1 VAPGSLAESTLSR
14 YSIRTIGD
22 ILVLSDIIEPSAYIS
37 LPFVNQ
43 AFFVAGCCYI
53 KGRPYPDCMVSGLIP
68 RRYRIAT
75 TASNSRSQ
83 PPLPPYRV
91 IHNHPS
97 FERTS
102 LRRSR
107 TRETE
112 RSLRALLQSVS
123 SSNIT
128 TLKQGLATLVV
139 RRGVGRRC
147 SGSKAVG
154 RRCARYRPGQRD
166 GQFAVLGLGARR
178 VLVHFVERW
187 AGYPAC
193 LSIRGEAQ
201 RGHQWVLYFPRKM
214 AWLADAWI

>member
-1 VAPGSLAESTLSR
+1 M
-14 YSIRTIGD
+14 
-22 ILVLSDIIEPSAYIS
+22 SDIIEPSAYIS

-112 RSLRALLQSVS
+112 RSLSGLTSIRLLVKHHHSEARSRDFSGPAGVAWVAAALDQRLSGVDALAIDLVSATDNLQSSVS
-123 SSNIT
+123 VPDACLFTSS
-128 TLKQGLATLVV
+128 
-139 RRGVGRRC
+139 RGGRDVLPVSAFAAKLNVDI
-147 SGSKAVG
+147 SGS
-154 RRCARYRPGQRD
+154 
-166 GQFAVLGLGARR
+166 FSF
-178 VLVHFVERW
+178 LVKWHGW
-187 AGYPAC
+187 
-193 LSIRGEAQ
+193 LMRGS
-201 RGHQWVLYFPRKM
+201 R
-214 AWLADAWI
+214 

>member
-1 VAPGSLAESTLSR
+1 M
-14 YSIRTIGD
+14 
-22 ILVLSDIIEPSAYIS
+22 SDIIEPSAYIS

-112 RSLRALLQSVS
+112 RSLSALLQSVS

-166 GQFAVLGLGARR
+166 GNLQSSVS
-178 VLVHFVERW
+178 V
-187 AGYPAC
+187 PDAC
-193 LSIRGEAQ
+193 LFTSSRGGRDILPVSAFAAKLNVDISGSFSFLVKWHGWLM
-201 RGHQWVLYFPRKM
+201 RGSR
-214 AWLADAWI
+214 

>member
-1 VAPGSLAESTLSR
+1 MAPGSLAESTLWR

-112 RSLRALLQSVS
+112 RSLSGLTSIRLLVKHHHSEARSRDFSGPAWRGSPLLWIKGCRASMRSLSTWS
-123 SSNIT
+123 
-128 TLKQGLATLVV
+128 
-139 RRGVGRRC
+139 
-147 SGSKAVG
+147 
-154 RRCARYRPGQRD
+154 
-166 GQFAVLGLGARR
+166 ARR
-178 VLVHFVERW
+178 TICSPRSRCPTRACSLRREV
-187 AGYPAC
+187 GGISC
-193 LSIRGEAQ
+193 LSQHSRRSSTWTSVGPF
-201 RGHQWVLYFPRKM
+201 LSS
-214 AWLADAWI
+214 